1 MKTAIIF
8 QKTKNT
14 YRIYEID
21 SFGLT
26 PLGFDGLETNLASL
40 QRFHKE
46 GNLFREASASLSW
59 KSAAPTGICKALK
72 EEGLERILFV
82 SMDNDGFPDEVN
94 LEYLDA

>member
-40 QRFHKE
+40 QRFTD
-46 GNLFREASASLSW
+46 R
-59 KSAAPTGICKALK
+59 
-72 EEGLERILFV
+72 FV
-82 SMDNDGFPDEVN
+82 II
-94 LEYLDA
+94 